1 MLDWEYSITVPS
13 GVILTDETV
22 DAFIQG
28 FHPDGT
34 AKERST
40 TNGTYPSETSWV
52 DSRYEVPESESFG
65 TKRIPGTDPFYF
77 CNQEAEDG
85 KVYARFGHLEP
96 RE

>member
-1 MLDWEYSITVPS
+1 MLEWEYSITVPS

-40 TNGTYPSETSWV
+40 ANGTYPSETSWV
-52 DSRYEVPESESFG
+52 DSRYAVPESESFG

-77 CNQEAEDG
+77 YNQEAEDG

-96 RE
+96 KE